1 MGQRLGGGA
10 LPALRAACAPIGLR
24 RRQAPA
30 RRLADLPPAVLG
42 RAPRTAPGD
51 RGGGG
56 SREGSG
62 AVGPQG
68 CPWSGTAQPHTGRDR
83 NGSSRP
89 GRAAAARAER
99 NRTGRSGREHGPAP
113 AEPDVTAAQ
122 RHGPCRVRPAAPAA
136 QVDRRHRTGRV
147 RGVLCFSRN
156 AALGQF
162 KDRPDAIRRAAAY
175 VEGIA
180 WKPTLAA
187 PGVCRLPS

>member
-1 MGQRLGGGA
+1 M
-10 LPALRAACAPIGLR
+10 
-24 RRQAPA
+24 
-30 RRLADLPPAVLG
+30 
-42 RAPRTAPGD
+42 T
-51 RGGGG
+51 
-56 SREGSG
+56 
-62 AVGPQG
+62 
-68 CPWSGTAQPHTGRDR
+68 
-83 NGSSRP
+83 
-89 GRAAAARAER
+89 AAR
-99 NRTGRSGREHGPAP
+99 
-113 AEPDVTAAQ
+113 